1 MSIIVESDVPM
12 PTDKLNRTKLPPEIQ
27 QVMENLKV
35 GESFVV
41 PSSESSFKRTMAACR
56 SRVNRFLDRQENSH
70 KTMSVR
76 QEKNKKGTVV
86 GVRVWRMEDEL

>member
-41 PSSESSFKRTMAACR
+41 QSSESNFKRTMAACR

-70 KTMSVR
+70 KVMSVR

>member
-1 MSIIVESDVPM
+1 
-12 PTDKLNRTKLPPEIQ
+12 
-27 QVMENLKV
+27 
-35 GESFVV
+35 
-41 PSSESSFKRTMAACR
+41 MAACR

-70 KTMSVR
+70 KAMSVR